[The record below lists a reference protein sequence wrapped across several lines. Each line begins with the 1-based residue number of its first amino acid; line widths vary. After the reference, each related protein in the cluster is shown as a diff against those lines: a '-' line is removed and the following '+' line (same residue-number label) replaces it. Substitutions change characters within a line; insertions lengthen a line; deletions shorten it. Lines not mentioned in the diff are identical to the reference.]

1 MPSLS
6 RRIAHVDILPLLF
19 LVEVLVDHILG
30 WLDVLHLFEEAAEQH
45 VDADALDEVDRQT
58 RCLREL
64 PRRPLVFL
72 GLEL

>member
-1 MPSLS
+1 M
-6 RRIAHVDILPLLF
+6 
-19 LVEVLVDHILG
+19 LVDHILG
-30 WLDVLHLFEEAAEQH
+30 WLDVLHLLEKAAEQH
-45 VDADALDEVDRQT
+45 VDANALDEVDRQP